1 MERVFAM
8 TGVFFSQHSVSLCL
22 LHFVLQGQTCLL
34 LLTSY
39 IFILAPYDEKV
50 IFFLFLALEG
60 HIGLHTT
67 VQLQFSVLVVGAS
80 IQFRHSVVSDSL

>member
-8 TGVFFSQHSVSLCL
+8 TGVFFSQHAVSLCL

-50 IFFLFLALEG
+50 IFFCF
-60 HIGLHTT
+60 
-67 VQLQFSVLVVGAS
+67 
-80 IQFRHSVVSDSL
+80 